1 MDFTLSLF
9 GLQNVIVRDYTN
21 GQPLPTGVNRNVTN
35 NDSLPSTIQRAYTA
49 QEALGTVAK
58 DNLTF
63 GEIQTGA
70 NKIPAFVFKS
80 ALMTVSQKKHIVSTP
95 VIGRNGS
102 VHQYVS
108 DGDYDIDIKGAII
121 EDTNELLSLA
131 QFAEICKQ
139 NVPLKIYSDFLSL
152 FGISNIIISSF
163 KFNQKEGYEKL
174 FIVELQALSD
184 NPINLY
190 AYADN

>member
-9 GLQNVIVRDYTN
+9 GIQNVLVRDYTN
-21 GQPLPTGVNRNVTN
+21 GQPLPSGVNRNVTN
-35 NDSLPSTIQRAYTA
+35 NENLPASLQRAYTA
-49 QEALGTVAK
+49 QEALGTIAK

-63 GEIQTGA
+63 GEIQTA
-70 NKIPAFVFKS
+70 QSKIAEFVFKS
-80 ALMTVSQKKHIVSTP
+80 AIINVSQKKNIVSTP

-121 EDTNELLSLA
+121 EDTNELLNLA
-131 QFAEICKQ
+131 QLAEICKQ

-174 FIVELQALSD
+174 FICELQALSD

-190 AYADN
+190 AYVDN